1 MHKIYTMSKFDAI
14 RAQLAALEAQA
25 ASSTVDASTQT
36 EDPNAEDLNY
46 MFDKVN
52 EYVSFQVFCSRG
64 NATIVFTDI
73 DEPEA
78 PEEYPPTPTIIDPPL
93 TPEVATP
100 DIVAPPSP
108 TTPDYNEA
116 CGSPLKKMRIAEK
129 QPKQTARCNRCGL
142 TCTDDEIEKVF
153 GWKNDN
159 NRKVRQSWCRTCR
172 HSYRTPKY
180 EKEDCSQ
187 PGSPHSVIME
197 RAQNIYLINDNG
209 TGNNA
214 PPSSRITM
222 KLKSSTETWEDAEV
236 RMKKKNMPIIRKRD
250 KLLKIIANQEGISVM
265 ECMMKYSGITTAELF
280 FRVKNSSPE
289 MITSKAQSDDE
300 ESY

>member
-1 MHKIYTMSKFDAI
+1 MSKFDAI

-25 ASSTVDASTQT
+25 ATNTVEVSTQT

-46 MFDKVN
+46 MFDKVK
-52 EYVSFQVFCSRG
+52 EDVSFQVFCSRG
-64 NATIVFTDI
+64 NATVVFTDI
-73 DEPEA
+73 DEPI
-78 PEEYPPTPTIIDPPL
+78 EEYPSTPTSVQAPP

-108 TTPDYNEA
+108 STPDYNEV

-129 QPKQTARCNRCGL
+129 QPKETARCNRCGL

-159 NRKVRQSWCRTCR
+159 NRKVRQSWCRACR

-180 EKEDCSQ
+180 LEQEDRSQ
-187 PGSPHSVIME
+187 PSSPLSVIME
-197 RAQNIYLINDNG
+197 RAQNIYLINDKG

-222 KLKSSTETWEDAEV
+222 KLKASTETWEDAEV
-236 RMKKKNMPIIRKRD
+236 RMKQKNMPIIRKRD
-250 KLLKIIANQEGISVM
+250 KLLKIIANQEGITVM

-280 FRVKNSSPE
+280 FRVKNASPE

>member
-1 MHKIYTMSKFDAI
+1 MSKFDAI

-25 ASSTVDASTQT
+25 ATNTVDACTQT

-46 MFDKVN
+46 IFDKVK
-52 EYVSFQVFCSRG
+52 EDVSFQVFCSRG
-64 NATIVFTDI
+64 NATVVFTDI
-73 DEPEA
+73 DEPDE
-78 PEEYPPTPTIIDPPL
+78 PEEYPSTPTSVQSPP

-100 DIVAPPSP
+100 DIVAPPFSP

-116 CGSPLKKMRIAEK
+116 CGSPLKKMRLSEK

-142 TCTDDEIEKVF
+142 TCTHDEIDKVF

-180 EKEDCSQ
+180 QEKDCSQ
-187 PGSPHSVIME
+187 PGSPLSVIME
-197 RAQNIYLINDNG
+197 RAQNIYLINDKG

-222 KLKSSTETWEDAEV
+222 KLKSSTETWEDAEI
-236 RMKKKNMPIIRKRD
+236 RMKEKNMPIIRKRD
-250 KLLKIIANQEGISVM
+250 KLLKIIANQESISYV

-289 MITSKAQSDDE
+289 MITSKAESDDE
-300 ESY
+300 EGY

>member
-1 MHKIYTMSKFDAI
+1 MSKFDAI

-25 ASSTVDASTQT
+25 ATNTVDACTQT

-46 MFDKVN
+46 MFDKVK
-52 EYVSFQVFCSRG
+52 EDVSFQVFCSRG
-64 NATIVFTDI
+64 NGTVVFTDI
-73 DEPEA
+73 YEPDE
-78 PEEYPPTPTIIDPPL
+78 PEEYPSTPTSVQPPPTPPS
-93 TPEVATP
+93 EVATP

-142 TCTDDEIEKVF
+142 TCTDDEIDKVF
-153 GWKNDN
+153 GWKNDR

-172 HSYRTPKY
+172 HSYRAPQY
-180 EKEDCSQ
+180 LDREKE

-209 TGNNA
+209 NGNNA

-222 KLKSSTETWEDAEV
+222 KLKASTETWEDAEV
-236 RMKKKNMPIIRKRD
+236 RMKNDNLPIIRKRD
-250 KLLKIIANQEGISVM
+250 KLLKIIAIQEGINVM
-265 ECMMKYSGITTAELF
+265 ECMMRYSGITTAELF

-289 MITSKAQSDDE
+289 MITSKAEEDDE
-300 ESY
+300 QAY

>member
-25 ASSTVDASTQT
+25 VTSTVDASTQT

-46 MFDKVN
+46 MFDKVK

-73 DEPEA
+73 DEPEE
-78 PEEYPPTPTIIDPPL
+78 PEEYPPTPTIIDPPS

-100 DIVAPPSP
+100 DIEAPA
-108 TTPDYNEA
+108 TPDYNEA

-142 TCTDDEIEKVF
+142 TCTDDEIDKVF
-153 GWKNDN
+153 GWKNEK
-159 NRKVRQSWCRTCR
+159 NRKVRQSWCRACR

-180 EKEDCSQ
+180 QEEDRSQ

-214 PPSSRITM
+214 PPSTRITM

-236 RMKKKNMPIIRKRD
+236 RMKQKNMPIIRKRD

-265 ECMMKYSGITTAELF
+265 ECIMKYSGITTTELF

>member
-1 MHKIYTMSKFDAI
+1 MSKFDAI

-25 ASSTVDASTQT
+25 ATSTVDACTQT

-46 MFDKVN
+46 MFDKVK
-52 EYVSFQVFCSRG
+52 EDVSFQVFCSRG
-64 NATIVFTDI
+64 NATVVFTDI
-73 DEPEA
+73 EE
-78 PEEYPPTPTIIDPPL
+78 PEEYPSTPTSVQSPL
-93 TPEVATP
+93 SPEVLTP

-153 GWKNDN
+153 GWKNER

-172 HSYRTPKY
+172 HSYRTPHY
-180 EKEDCSQ
+180 LDREGE

-214 PPSSRITM
+214 PPSTRITM

-236 RMKKKNMPIIRKRD
+236 RMKNDNLPIIRKRD
-250 KLLKIIANQEGISVM
+250 KLLKIIANQEGIDVM

-289 MITSKAQSDDE
+289 MITSKAEEDDE
-300 ESY
+300 EAY

>member
-1 MHKIYTMSKFDAI
+1 MSKFDAI

-25 ASSTVDASTQT
+25 STSTVDACTQT

-46 MFDKVN
+46 MFDKVK

-64 NATIVFTDI
+64 NGTVVFTDI
-73 DEPEA
+73 DV
-78 PEEYPPTPTIIDPPL
+78 EYPSTPPT
-93 TPEVATP
+93 EVATP
-100 DIVAPPSP
+100 DIEAPA
-108 TTPDYNEA
+108 TPDYNEA

-153 GWKNDN
+153 GYKNDHN
-159 NRKVRQSWCRTCR
+159 KKTRQSWCRTCR
-172 HSYRTPKY
+172 HSYRTPQY
-180 EKEDCSQ
+180 LDREGRE

-209 TGNNA
+209 TGNNG

-222 KLKSSTETWEDAEV
+222 KLKASTETWEDAEV
-236 RMKKKNMPIIRKRD
+236 RMKNDNLPIIRKRD
-250 KLLKIIANQEGISVM
+250 KLLKIIANQEGIDVM

-289 MITSKAQSDDE
+289 MITSKAEEDDE
-300 ESY
+300 KTY

>member
-1 MHKIYTMSKFDAI
+1 M
-14 RAQLAALEAQA
+14 AALEAQA
-25 ASSTVDASTQT
+25 AISTTDACTQT

-46 MFDKVN
+46 MFDKVK

-64 NATIVFTDI
+64 NGTVVFTDI
-73 DEPEA
+73 DEL
-78 PEEYPPTPTIIDPPL
+78 EESEKYPSTPTTIQAPP

-142 TCTDDEIEKVF
+142 TCTDDEIDKVF
-153 GWKNDN
+153 GWKNDHN
-159 NRKVRQSWCRTCR
+159 KKTRQSWCRTCR
-172 HSYRTPKY
+172 HSYRTPQY
-180 EKEDCSQ
+180 LDRLNREPS
-187 PGSPHSVIME
+187 SPHSVIME

-209 TGNNA
+209 SGNNA

-222 KLKSSTETWEDAEV
+222 KLKASTETWEDAEI
-236 RMKKKNMPIIRKRD
+236 RMKNDNVPIIRKRD

-289 MITSKAQSDDE
+289 MITSKAEEDDE
-300 ESY
+300 EAY